1 MQELT
6 QVPPGE
12 ARGPAHF
19 EAGPQIFCT
28 FWVDA
33 RALFGCMAM
42 LCLMLCWWLAPPDLS
57 HPLGGCPGS
66 VWLYGYALLDALLV
80 ASAIDFCF
88 FSQTQ
93 VDC

>member
-12 ARGPAHF
+12 ARAPAHF

-66 VWLYGYALLDALLV
+66 VWLYGHALLDALLV